1 MGLFSKPEVVILKES
16 SDAKDCLK
24 RLEELLPK
32 ASGDTKKKIEKEMA
46 NIKAGII
53 GEDNILFELKNSG
66 MNLVVL
72 HDLYIKTESGLN
84 AQIDFL
90 VIAPKFKYIFEC
102 KNLYGNIEINSNGDF
117 IRTVQYGNKFYKEGI
132 YSPITQNERHLTVLK
147 ECRTENDNTLMRVIK
162 NHSFNTYYK
171 GMVVLANPKTV
182 VNDTYAKKEIKQ
194 QVIRADQLIK
204 YIKETESTGK
214 DSISMKDMI
223 KLGEKYLAMNCQDRP
238 DYLEKYDELSSEIGL
253 KNSDE
258 ISSETEL
265 EVLHVS
271 LSQAE
276 ISNTEQTADISDM
289 TSIASDSVSE
299 EGTEMPSLK
308 LSNDDDIICPRC
320 GSKMVLRIAK
330 KGKHAGQQ
338 FYGCSN
344 FPKCR
349 FVKNMAD

>member
-66 MNLVVL
+66 MNL
-72 HDLYIKTESGLN
+72 
-84 AQIDFL
+84 
-90 VIAPKFKYIFEC
+90 
-102 KNLYGNIEINSNGDF
+102 
-117 IRTVQYGNKFYKEGI
+117 
-132 YSPITQNERHLTVLK
+132 
-147 ECRTENDNTLMRVIK
+147 
-162 NHSFNTYYK
+162 
-171 GMVVLANPKTV
+171 VVLANPKTV